1 MQKRISLDKEIEKKV
16 LKLVPVEYRLI
27 IFNDFV
33 SFFLPVCQFFWN
45 FFLLP
50 YLRKVSENWECRIA
64 QKRISLDEQIKKKF
78 SSIFKRNLG

>member
-1 MQKRISLDKEIEKKV
+1 MQKRISLDKEIEKEV

-64 QKRISLDEQIKKKF
+64 QKRISLDKQIKK
-78 SSIFKRNLG
+78 SLAAYLRGI